1 METGRQWG
9 EESDENYSFN
19 KTWSHE
25 LTSGRGNGVG
35 MNRKKTLGALERAL
49 SWDGGGCVKLG
60 ESPSSGVI
68 FLFYIRV
75 S

>member
-1 METGRQWG
+1 
-9 EESDENYSFN
+9 
-19 KTWSHE
+19 
-25 LTSGRGNGVG
+25 